1 MSKKEQFAQIERK
14 VDNSVKVLAETL
26 DLYTNVKAQK
36 KVDPKDINDL
46 LNKIHVSKEE
56 LTWVSKTV
64 KSVQANPLDLEF
76 IRVQSEK
83 KSADMA
89 VKLLNAMA
97 QTSPGRKYPS
107 PAKMAT
113 TLGLEKR
120 ENRSEFE
127 NGYQVAIEKIQSSNL
142 SAQQKTF
149 NIWYWIC
156 MSMFGTMAFAI
167 FALILRRIYEWF
179 MDKRKEW
186 AEWIAP
192 EESQLKKFAIWTW
205 LTKKKP
211 PREILVP
218 MVVQSSS

>member
-1 MSKKEQFAQIERK
+1 MSKKEQFEQIERK
-14 VDNSVKVLAETL
+14 VDDSVKVLAKTL
-26 DLYTNVKAQK
+26 DLYTNVKEQK
-36 KVDPKDINDL
+36 KVDPEDINDL
-46 LNKIHVSKEE
+46 LKKIKASKEE

-64 KSVQANPLDLEF
+64 KSVQTNPLDLEF
-76 IRVQSEK
+76 IRIQSEK

-89 VKLLNAMA
+89 VNLLKAMA

-107 PAKMAT
+107 PAKMAN

-127 NGYQVAIEKIQSSNL
+127 NGYQEAIEKIQSSHL

-167 FALILRRIYEWF
+167 FALILRRMYEWYI
-179 MDKRKEW
+179 DKRKEW
-186 AEWIAP
+186 AEWIMP
-192 EESQLKKFAIWTW
+192 EESQLEKFALWTW
-205 LTKKKP
+205 LKRKKSL
-211 PREILVP
+211 REVFVP